1 MKSNR
6 IFKGTIYNKNESYSG
21 ILIKAKNKKYL
32 ELENTKRFLSWLAL
46 EIPILQN
53 ENFMDETTKPY
64 YIKKE
69 ELTPYI
75 SVETTVSLNKARKI
89 HKKGY
94 HK

>member
-1 MKSNR
+1 
-6 IFKGTIYNKNESYSG
+6 
-21 ILIKAKNKKYL
+21 
-32 ELENTKRFLSWLAL
+32 
-46 EIPILQN
+46 
-53 ENFMDETTKPY
+53 MDETTKPY